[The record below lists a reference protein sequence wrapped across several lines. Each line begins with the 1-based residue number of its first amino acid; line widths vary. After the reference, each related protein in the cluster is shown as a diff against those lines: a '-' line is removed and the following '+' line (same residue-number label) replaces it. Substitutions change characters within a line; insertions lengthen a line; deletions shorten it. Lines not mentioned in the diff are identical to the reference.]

1 MTDTLDLLF
10 GHTDMALLYGNG
22 PMFMGKEGAEGTQ
35 QQHGLIGS
43 TTRTFISV
51 PSSRT
56 VTWAT
61 PSGGTN
67 AYITSVGH
75 GLVHEDLVTLSTT
88 GIFPTVNGWDNSSS
102 VYYGSTLS
110 TPGFEYVVII
120 DGIGLSAPDD
130 QFKLSTPTLWA
141 SGSGFPLDG
150 FGTGVHSFHSQRTVT
165 NLLTILPNNDT
176 VLTNEIT
183 FLSTLG
189 EAVAI
194 ANNDT
199 VLTTSILANTLA
211 VNNVASILAAK
222 TLLTISITEALEEP
236 AIKDTTPALSIIDS
250 TDTYVE
256 PRIETEVI

>member
-1 MTDTLDLLF
+1 MTDTLDLLY
-10 GHTDMALLYGNG
+10 GHTDMALMYGNG

-43 TTRTFISV
+43 TTRTFIQIL
-51 PSSRT
+51 
-56 VTWAT
+56 A
-61 PSGGTN
+61 
-67 AYITSVGH
+67 
-75 GLVHEDLVTLSTT
+75 
-88 GIFPTVNGWDNSSS
+88 
-102 VYYGSTLS
+102 
-110 TPGFEYVVII
+110 
-120 DGIGLSAPDD
+120 SA
-130 QFKLSTPTLWA
+130 
-141 SGSGFPLDG
+141 
-150 FGTGVHSFHSQRTVT
+150 